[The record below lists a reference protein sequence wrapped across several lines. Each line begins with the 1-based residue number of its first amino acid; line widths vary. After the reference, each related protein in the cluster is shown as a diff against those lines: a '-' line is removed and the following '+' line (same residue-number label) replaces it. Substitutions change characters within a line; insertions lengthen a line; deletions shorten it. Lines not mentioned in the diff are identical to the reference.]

1 MTVKTTGF
9 TIKDA
14 FEAKTKRFRNHFSKM
29 VTPSSD
35 VVAEALENVNNS
47 DKLVKALVEC
57 AAKSPSPIEDL
68 LRLQQSHADAKTAAS
83 IYAEILKSVTVEDS
97 QITNQHKDSFI
108 SAANLYAEILKEI
121 TSEGQVTTP
130 RTRLGAEALRDA
142 DIDLDTVNFAFDRA
156 MKQSHG

>member
-9 TIKDA
+9 TLRDA
-14 FEAKTKRFRNHFSKM
+14 LEAKTKRLRNKFIGL
-29 VTPSSD
+29 VTPSTD
-35 VVAEALENVNNS
+35 VVEALENVNNS

-68 LRLQQSHADAKTAAS
+68 LRLQQSHASAQQAAS
-83 IYAEILKSVTVEDS
+83 LYTEMFKNLNVVDS
-97 QITNQHKDSFI
+97 QITKQQTDSFI

-121 TSEGQVTTP
+121 HGEGQVTTP
-130 RTRLGAEALRDA
+130 RTRLGAEALRDT
-142 DIDLDTVNFAFDRA
+142 DIDLDTVNYAFDRA